1 MGCSN
6 SKSSIKLTDE
16 DVEFLMKN
24 TSYSEKEIR
33 DWYKGFQVDCPDG
46 KLQREKFIEIYKV
59 FFKGGN
65 PAKFCQHVYRTFDE
79 DGNGWIDFKE
89 FLLAIGITT
98 STNPREKLKWAFKM
112 YDINS
117 DGLIELD
124 EMTKIIKALHEM
136 LGEDA
141 ADAFEGEEAAMRIKD
156 IFEKMDAN
164 NDGKI
169 SLEEFLEVC
178 NIDEGLA
185 KLLSLSGDA

>member
-1 MGCSN
+1 MGCTN
-6 SKSSIKLTDE
+6 SKSAIKLTDE
-16 DVEFLMKN
+16 DVEFLRKN
-24 TSYSEKEIR
+24 TNYTEKEIR

-46 KLQREKFIEIYKV
+46 KLSKEKFMEIYQG

-65 PAKFCQHVYRTFDE
+65 PEKFCQNVYRTFDE

-98 STNPREKLKWAFKM
+98 STNQREKLKWAFKM
-112 YDINS
+112 YDINN
-117 DGLIELD
+117 DGTIELD

-136 LGEDA
+136 LGEEA
-141 ADAFEGEEAAMRIKD
+141 NEAFDGEEAAMRVKD
-156 IFEKMDAN
+156 IFEKMDSN

-169 SLEEFLEVC
+169 CLEEFLEVC
-178 NIDEGLA
+178 NIDDGLA